1 MERWN
6 ATWKSGSCQTDQKSV
21 VTLRLKKRV
30 LYFLI
35 LSTLSSHD
43 KILALPKSYS
53 GGGIQMVWFTHEQR
67 SLYWSSFLTIHPFS
81 FITGRLAPSTTPVET
96 KCFMVSSCFI
106 SSHSSFVGTLWRESA
121 LWLGRD
127 TSKSF
132 GYSTGFEVDRGSVPL
147 ASVQFTR
154 DQCSMLYSIGMGSRL
169 NAIRDH
175 REWDRSKLRYGLHAL
190 PYSVQGDQAKL
201 R

>member
-1 MERWN
+1 
-6 ATWKSGSCQTDQKSV
+6 
-21 VTLRLKKRV
+21 
-30 LYFLI
+30 
-35 LSTLSSHD
+35 
-43 KILALPKSYS
+43 
-53 GGGIQMVWFTHEQR
+53 MVWFTHEQR

-132 GYSTGFEVDRGSVPL
+132 GYYTGFEVDRGEGVLSYIQI
-147 ASVQFTR
+147 SER
-154 DQCSMLYSIGMGSRL
+154 MLS
-169 NAIRDH
+169 
-175 REWDRSKLRYGLHAL
+175 
-190 PYSVQGDQAKL
+190 
-201 R
+201 